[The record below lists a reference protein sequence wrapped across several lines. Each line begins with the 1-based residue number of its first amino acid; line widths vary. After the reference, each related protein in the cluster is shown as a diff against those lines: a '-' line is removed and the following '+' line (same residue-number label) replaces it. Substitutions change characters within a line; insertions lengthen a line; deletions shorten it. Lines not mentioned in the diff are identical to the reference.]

1 MQNAYDPLP
10 SFSTLNFQQLD
21 LGRLS
26 PKRIANHG
34 WIVT

>member
-26 PKRIANHG
+26 LKRIAKRG